1 MGINTINYL
10 LFNQQRIEKI
20 ELLYI
25 EILERIIRILNEMA
39 YSNVLFKKNDLN
51 NISCNMT
58 DEIFYNE
65 KYVEFINELDKFYQE
80 YPKSKTISIKELK
93 NNKNKKFKLLLKKD
107 NVENNNVIDIL
118 KNKLIDELLLESLN
132 QKKVQIE
139 IMVNSNIE
147 KMIELL

>member
-1 MGINTINYL
+1 
-10 LFNQQRIEKI
+10 
-20 ELLYI
+20 
-25 EILERIIRILNEMA
+25 
-39 YSNVLFKKNDLN
+39 
-51 NISCNMT
+51 MT

-80 YPKSKTISIKELK
+80 YPKSKTISIKDLK
-93 NNKNKKFKLLLKKD
+93 NNKNKNKKYKLLLKKN
-107 NVENNNVIDIL
+107 NVENINVINIL
-118 KNKLIDELLLESLN
+118 KNKLIDEFLLESLN